1 MTALYLDCSMGAAGD
16 MLCAALIDL
25 LLDPEHFVRR
35 FNALG
40 IPQLEMKLSQKEKCG
55 IVGRHVHMII
65 RGIEEGASYR
75 VVPKKVIEHAHK
87 HSCDNHAHQSPFDH
101 EHRGKTDVAA
111 IICALPIEESI
122 MLKALSVYD
131 AIAEAEGKVHGKP
144 VTEIHFH
151 EVGSLDAIAD
161 IVAFS
166 MLIDELSPD
175 YIFASP
181 VHVGS
186 GTVRCA
192 HGILPVPAPA
202 TAELLQGIPSYSSE
216 IRGELCTPTGAALL
230 KSFVDKF
237 QMQPQM
243 IVERVGYGMGNKDFP
258 IANCIRAIYGELS

>member
-1 MTALYLDCSMGAAGD
+1 MKALYLDCSMGAAGD

-25 LLDPEHFVRR
+25 LPDPDHFVNR

-55 IVGRHVHMII
+55 IVGRHVRMLI
-65 RGIEEGASYR
+65 RGIEEGSSHR
-75 VVPKKVIEHAHK
+75 VVPKKITEHAHVL
-87 HSCDNHAHQSPFDH
+87 HVPFDR
-101 EHRGKTDVAA
+101 EHRTKTDVAA
-111 IICALPIEESI
+111 IIHALPIEETV
-122 MLKALSVYD
+122 MRKALSVYD
-131 AIAEAEGKVHGKP
+131 AIAEAEGKAHGKP

-166 MLIDELSPD
+166 MLIDTIAPD
-175 YIFASP
+175 CVFASP

-192 HGILPVPAPA
+192 HGVLPVPAPA
-202 TAELLQGIPSYSSE
+202 TAELLRRIPSYSGE

-230 KSFVDKF
+230 KSFVGKF

-243 IVERVGYGMGNKDFP
+243 AVERVGYGMGNRDFP
-258 IANCIRAIYGELS
+258 VANCVRAIYGELS